1 MFTGYEATTVTTDGI
16 VHKVSQREKHIGYVI
31 KTENKETPFTVVDTV
46 GSSGNFETL
55 NEAVRAMCIACAVG
69 ELPAEERY
77 EFLATLIAMKLA
89 GEIRR

>member
-16 VHKVSQREKHIGYVI
+16 VHKVQLGEKHIGYVI

-55 NEAVRAMCIACAVG
+55 NEAVRAMCIACAAG

-77 EFLATLIAMKLA
+77 EFLATQIAMKLA

>member
-1 MFTGYEATTVTTDGI
+1 MFTSYDATTVTTDGI
-16 VHKVSQREKHIGYVI
+16 VHKVSLGETRIGHVI

-69 ELPAEERY
+69 ELPTEERY
-77 EFLATLIAMKLA
+77 EFLASLIAMKLTGA
-89 GEIRR
+89 LRK